1 MRRERKW
8 PLVVVWK
15 VNTDGRISFGAAI
28 AGDYTPNLLPR
39 VSPAFVAPFWADV
52 DTTDT
57 GRVYYR
63 QMTTGADC
71 EHSARPRTDS
81 ASAERN
87 KIGRVVQSADKLM
100 FCLCDIFSHFWRFC
114 QTNYFNT
121 YLTDLRQIFRFGT
134 SMAAWM
140 NDLKISFSLPQETFS
155 WQTIL

>member
-1 MRRERKW
+1 
-8 PLVVVWK
+8 

-39 VSPAFVAPFWADV
+39 VSPAFMAPFWTDV

-100 FCLCDIFSHFWRFC
+100 FCLRDIFSHF
-114 QTNYFNT
+114 
-121 YLTDLRQIFRFGT
+121 
-134 SMAAWM
+134 
-140 NDLKISFSLPQETFS
+140 
-155 WQTIL
+155 

>member
-1 MRRERKW
+1 VNDWSDRLLWSGRWTRTGESRSVRR
-8 PLVVVWK
+8 
-15 VNTDGRISFGAAI
+15 
-28 AGDYTPNLLPR
+28 
-39 VSPAFVAPFWADV
+39 SPATTRRICCRECRRPSWRRSGLTSTRPTPDES
-52 DTTDT
+52 TTDRWPQVPT
-57 GRVYYR
+57 VN
-63 QMTTGADC
+63 
-71 EHSARPRTDS
+71 SARPRTDS

-155 WQTIL
+155 WQAIL